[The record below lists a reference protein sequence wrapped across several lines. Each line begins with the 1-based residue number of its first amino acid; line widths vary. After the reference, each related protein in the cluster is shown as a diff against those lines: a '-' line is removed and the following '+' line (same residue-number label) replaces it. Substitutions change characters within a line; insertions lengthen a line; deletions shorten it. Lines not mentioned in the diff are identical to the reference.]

1 MANEITTA
9 REQFQ
14 SALVSAGIRVSE
26 FIPERV
32 TPPIV
37 IINSRSPYLAPNLF
51 GEFDL
56 NLELVLVAATATNKQ
71 AQEKL
76 EDTIEA
82 VLQAVAP
89 LAWVQLNEVGQPY
102 AMQVNNAEY
111 LSSNV
116 SVTLQITI

>member
-14 SALVSAGIRVSE
+14 TALVSEGIRVSE
-26 FIPERV
+26 FIPERI

-37 IINSRSPYLAPNLF
+37 IINARSPYLTPNLF

-76 EDTIEA
+76 EDAIQS
-82 VLQAVAP
+82 VLQAIAP
-89 LAWVQLNEVGQPY
+89 LAWVQLGSVGQPY

-111 LSSNV
+111 LSSNI

>member
-14 SALVSAGIRVSE
+14 TALVGAGIRVSE
-26 FIPERV
+26 FIPERI

-37 IINSRSPYLAPNLF
+37 IINSRSPYLTPNLF
-51 GEFDL
+51 GEYDL

-76 EDTIEA
+76 EDAIQS

-102 AMQVNNAEY
+102 SMQVNNAEY